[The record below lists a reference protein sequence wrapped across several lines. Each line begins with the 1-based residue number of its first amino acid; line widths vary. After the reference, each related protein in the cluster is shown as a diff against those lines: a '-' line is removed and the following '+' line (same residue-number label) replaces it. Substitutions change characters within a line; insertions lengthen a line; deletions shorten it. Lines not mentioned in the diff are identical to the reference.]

1 MRNFLLNIIFCLLIF
16 SCNTT
21 EKKTAVH
28 QTKSEEAPVELKKVT
43 NSIGEVLSPEAR
55 VLVNNWKEYKNVET
69 AINEYYSITT
79 KEATFKA
86 HELVKLT
93 QQLKDSIHIEDFKTP
108 DVKTRL
114 NVLYNNTLRLS
125 DMDSI
130 PKIKNQEVENEINSV
145 IQTFSSI
152 NSKIN
157 NIINK
162 KNLEKELVDFK
173 TVE

>member
-1 MRNFLLNIIFCLLIF
+1 MQRVYSIILCLLFF

-21 EKKTAVH
+21 KK
-28 QTKSEEAPVELKKVT
+28 KPVESQNKTEITTQEIKKVT

-55 VLVNNWKEYKNVET
+55 TLVNNWKEYKNIENV
-69 AINEYYSITT
+69 ISEYYSITT
-79 KEATFKA
+79 KDATFKA
-86 HELVKLT
+86 HELVKLS
-93 QQLKDSIHIEDFKTP
+93 QQLKDSIRIEDFKTP

-114 NVLYNNTLRLS
+114 NVLYNNAMRLS

-130 PKIKNQEVENEINSV
+130 PEIENKEIVNQIINTLH
-145 IQTFSSI
+145 TFSSI

-162 KNLEKELVDFK
+162 KNLEKELEDFK
-173 TVE
+173 IN